1 MGDCLKRSFE
11 AGLRWCGIND
21 VVPNISMSHEAE
33 EFAKK
38 YGLSYIDSGNPNS
51 GNEPVLVIYKDDHTS
66 TDSTYH
72 SVFASDLAP
81 FSKWEIFAVI
91 TGWRILRNATNN
103 ACTGRLSSVR
113 VER

>member
-51 GNEPVLVIYKDDHTS
+51 GNDPVLVIYKDDHTS

-72 SVFASDLAP
+72 SVFTSDIAP

-103 ACTGRLSSVR
+103 AYTGRLSSVR